1 MQETELNVKR
11 VIIDTTF
18 NHNLWK
24 EGYIRI
30 QNNFSGRISCNKDIT
45 GNPYDLRNIA
55 TTRNKLFFNFLWIE
69 NGYLR

>member
-30 QNNFSGRISCNKDIT
+30 QNNFFRAKSLAIKTSNE
-45 GNPYDLRNIA
+45 
-55 TTRNKLFFNFLWIE
+55 TRMINEI
-69 NGYLR
+69 

>member
-24 EGYIRI
+24 EGYKRI
-30 QNNFSGRISCNKDIT
+30 NPISKLEFLKL
-45 GNPYDLRNIA
+45 DLQ
-55 TTRNKLFFNFLWIE
+55 LPQSLV
-69 NGYLR
+69 

>member
-30 QNNFSGRISCNKDIT
+30 QNNFSGKISCNKDIKW
-45 GNPYDLRNIA
+45 NPYDQRNIA
-55 TTRNKLFFNFLWIE
+55 TTRKKTVV
-69 NGYLR
+69 